1 MRRRILPMKY
11 VPHIA
16 FCAILLCCPA
26 LRSQSAPTLGAD
38 DVKYL
43 DSCGVRQDDI
53 DVIPNLASAGQGK
66 ILAILRKIGRGC
78 DDFKGFKDSR
88 DFLRQYTPPPSDLPA
103 SPAGFDRDFLTSAE
117 LAYVDHVE
125 SGILASK
132 IVANL
137 IQQGKGVE
145 SVFDES
151 TPTLSADDVK
161 FLDGCGVG
169 QDDIN
174 VIPSLPSAG
183 QGKILAI
190 LRKRGRKCSDMK
202 PFKDSRDYL
211 RKYTPAPSA
220 APKAPKSYDTDFL
233 TKDEEDYVNKVNK
246 DILDR
251 F

>member
-1 MRRRILPMKY
+1 MKY

-26 LRSQSAPTLGAD
+26 LRSQSALTLSAD

-53 DVIPNLASAGQGK
+53 NVIPNLSSAGQGK
-66 ILAILRKIGRGC
+66 ILAMLRKDGRGC

-88 DFLRQYTPPPSDLPA
+88 DFLRQYTPRPSDLPS

-117 LAYVDHVE
+117 LSYVNDVDA
-125 SGILASK
+125 GILAQK
-132 IVANL
+132 VVANL
-137 IQQGKGVE
+137 IQRGQGVE

-151 TPTLSADDVK
+151 APALSPDDVK
-161 FLDGCGVG
+161 FLDGCGVR

-174 VIPSLPSAG
+174 VIPGLPSAG
-183 QGKILAI
+183 QAKILAI
-190 LRKRGRKCSDMK
+190 LGKHGRKCSDIK
-202 PFKDSRDYL
+202 SFKDSRDYL
-211 RKYTPAPSA
+211 REYTPAPSK

-233 TKDEEDYVNKVNK
+233 TQAEQDYVNKVNK